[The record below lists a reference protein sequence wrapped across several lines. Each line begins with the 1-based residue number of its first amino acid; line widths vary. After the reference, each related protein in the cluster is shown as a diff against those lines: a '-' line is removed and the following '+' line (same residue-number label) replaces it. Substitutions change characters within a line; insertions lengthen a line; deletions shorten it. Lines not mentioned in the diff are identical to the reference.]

1 MINSL
6 AVIYVYNQF
15 SSLRKAG
22 SKYLLSELVEDL
34 CVVIHVLCTLSS
46 SSVSPLSRS
55 LSLSPTLSPP
65 PAPHLS
71 NPCPPLLFISPTLGI
86 AGLFTIFASFVFGSG
101 VVNLLDKRASV
112 VR

>member
-22 SKYLLSELVEDL
+22 SKYLLSKAN
-34 CVVIHVLCTLSS
+34 TPLSS
-46 SSVSPLSRS
+46 VLPHPHPHPQSSLLTTHSSHI
-55 LSLSPTLSPP
+55 T
-65 PAPHLS
+65 HL
-71 NPCPPLLFISPTLGI
+71 LLTGI

-101 VVNLLDKRASV
+101 VVNLIDETASGLK
-112 VR
+112 

>member
-22 SKYLLSELVEDL
+22 SKYLLSMYMNTHTHTL
-34 CVVIHVLCTLSS
+34 CVIAVMVGVCT
-46 SSVSPLSRS
+46 
-55 LSLSPTLSPP
+55 
-65 PAPHLS
+65 
-71 NPCPPLLFISPTLGI
+71 GI

-101 VVNLLDKRASV
+101 VVNLIDETASGI
-112 VR
+112 R